1 MTAAQQDLIS
11 GREYSQGAKIRPHV
25 PLEQATMAMRLSP
38 ELVGVQFHPEA
49 HPPGMRRRF
58 LEPER
63 MEQVVRHHG
72 QQKYQ
77 RIMQRLDD
85 PAYLKRTHDAVI
97 PNFLR
102 RAIEVLRPEVV
113 AD

>member
-1 MTAAQQDLIS
+1 
-11 GREYSQGAKIRPHV
+11 
-25 PLEQATMAMRLSP
+25 MAMRLSP

-49 HPPGMRRRF
+49 HPPGMRRKF
-58 LEPER
+58 LERER
-63 MEQVVRHHG
+63 MQYVLDHHG
-72 QQKYQ
+72 EQKYQ

-102 RAIEVLRPEVV
+102 RAIEALRPEVI